1 MLPIAL
7 RCEGHRTLVVGGGDV
22 ALRKAETLLD
32 AGLMLHVVAPAIDVR
47 LRTLVEVRGGVCIER
62 AYAPSDL
69 DGMDMVIAATGDDA
83 VNAAVVADARAAR
96 VLSCDASDSNRGDFT
111 MQATVRVGDLTFSID
126 SGGSTPAFSKRLA
139 REVSER
145 FGPEYDAAA
154 RTLAR
159 MRIYAR
165 TVLDDAGE
173 RAAVM
178 RVMADRPIDELA
190 TMNPVEA
197 EHVLEEAIA
206 RLRTGGSHTQT
217 HSVVCAT
224 RGSALAMMQSR
235 YVAARLAERGV
246 ATTMLNVT
254 TTGDRVQDRPVAAI
268 GSENVW
274 VKELEVA
281 LRDGRANYA
290 VHSCKDL
297 PGVLPSDMMLAA
309 ISSREDPRDA
319 FCSERFARFEELP
332 SGAVV
337 GTSSL
342 RRRALLQA
350 HRPDLR
356 YEDVRGNVDTR
367 LRKLREGQYDAIVL
381 AMAGLNRL
389 NLRATHTVPFA
400 LDVIVPAVGQG
411 ALAVEMIA
419 GNDALAAQ
427 LREAVNDTET
437 EMCVVAERAALRELR
452 AGCNAPLGIHAHI
465 LNGRLIVDGAYAL
478 VDRNATLRERVTS
491 DASLRDARGAG
502 IELAR
507 LLTEALERT
516 RPKFVVLPRTQ
527 DRPSRIAAE
536 LRVRGVEVVEVR
548 DGERGPDPHERVPDL
563 LVFPSSGS
571 VDAAREYLQLLR
583 RSERRPRVAAMGP
596 QSGAAA
602 REAGFDPDI
611 VSGEASID
619 AFVALIAEHL
629 DQ

>member
-7 RCEGHRTLVVGGGDV
+7 RCDGRRALVVGGGDV
-22 ALRKAETLLD
+22 ALRKAEALLD
-32 AGLMLHVVAPAIDVR
+32 AGLLLHVVAPSIDVR
-47 LRTLVEVRGGVCIER
+47 LRTLVEVRGGRCIER
-62 AYAPSDL
+62 AYSAGDL
-69 DGMDMVIAATGDDA
+69 EDMDLVIAATDDDA
-83 VNAAVVADARAAR
+83 VNAAVAADARVAR

-159 MRIYAR
+159 MRTYAR
-165 TVLDDAGE
+165 AVLDADE
-173 RAAVM
+173 RAEVM
-178 RVMADRPIDELA
+178 RVMAERPIGELA
-190 TMNPVEA
+190 KMNPIEA
-197 EHVLEEAIA
+197 EHVLEEAVA
-206 RLRTGGSHTQT
+206 RIRTGGSHTET

-224 RGSALAMMQSR
+224 RGSALAMTQSR

-254 TTGDRVQDRPVAAI
+254 TTGDRVQDRPIAAI
-268 GSENVW
+268 GSVNVW
-274 VKELEVA
+274 VKELELA
-281 LRDGRANYA
+281 LHDGRANYA

-297 PGVLPSDMMLAA
+297 PGVLPPDMMLAA
-309 ISSREDPRDA
+309 ISQREDSRDA

-332 SGAVV
+332 SGAIV

-350 HRPDLR
+350 QRPDLR

-389 NLRATHTVPFA
+389 NLHATYTVPFA
-400 LDVIVPAVGQG
+400 PDVIVPAVGQG
-411 ALAVEMIA
+411 ALAVEMRV
-419 GNDALAAQ
+419 GDDGLAAQ
-427 LREAVNDTET
+427 LREAVNDEETET
-437 EMCVVAERAALRELR
+437 CVVAERAALRELR
-452 AGCNAPLGIHAHI
+452 AGCNAPLGIHARI
-465 LNGRLIVDGAYAL
+465 LDGRLIVDGAYAL
-478 VDRNATLRERVTS
+478 VDRNTVLRERVTS
-491 DASLRDARGAG
+491 DVSLRDARGAG
-502 IELAR
+502 IELAQ
-507 LLTEALERT
+507 LLIEALERT

-548 DGERGPDPHERVPDL
+548 DGERGPDPQERIPDL

-571 VDAAREYLQLLR
+571 VDAAREYLHLLR
-583 RSERRPRVAAMGP
+583 RHERRPRVAAMGP

-602 REAGFDPDI
+602 REAGFEPDI

-619 AFVALIAEHL
+619 AFVAMIAEHL
-629 DQ
+629 DR

>member
-7 RCEGHRTLVVGGGDV
+7 RCDGRRALVVGGGDV

-32 AGLMLHVVAPAIDVR
+32 AGLMLHVVAPSIDVR
-47 LRTLVEVRGGVCIER
+47 LRTLVEVRGGHCIER
-62 AYAPSDL
+62 PYASDDL
-69 DGMDMVIAATGDDA
+69 DGIDLVIAATNDDA
-83 VNAAVVADARAAR
+83 VNAAVIADARAAR
-96 VLSCDASDSNRGDFT
+96 ILSSDAGDANRGDFT

-159 MRIYAR
+159 MRTYAR
-165 TVLDDAGE
+165 VVLERDE

-178 RVMADRPIDELA
+178 RLMAERPIDELA
-190 TMNPVEA
+190 AMNPIEA

-206 RLRTGGSHTQT
+206 RMRTGELHTET
-217 HSVVCAT
+217 HSVICAT
-224 RGSALAMMQSR
+224 RGSALAMAQSR

-254 TTGDRVQDRPVAAI
+254 TTGDRVQDRPIAAI

-274 VKELEVA
+274 VKELELA
-281 LRDGRANYA
+281 LRDGRATYA

-309 ISSREDPRDA
+309 ISEREDPRDA
-319 FCSERFARFEELP
+319 FCSERFARFEDLP
-332 SGAVV
+332 SGAIV

-350 HRPDLR
+350 QRPDLR

-367 LRKLREGQYDAIVL
+367 LRKLREGHYDAIVL

-389 NLRATHTVPFA
+389 NVRATHTVPFA
-400 LDVIVPAVGQG
+400 CDVIVPAVGQG
-411 ALAVEMIA
+411 ALAVETLVA
-419 GNDALAAQ
+419 NETLAAQ
-427 LREAVNDTET
+427 LREAVNDADSET
-437 EMCVVAERAALRELR
+437 CVVAERAALRELR
-452 AGCNAPLGIHAHI
+452 AGCNAPLGIHARI
-465 LNGRLIVDGAYAL
+465 IDGRLIVDGAYAL
-478 VDRNATLRERVTS
+478 VDRNEILRERVTS
-491 DASLRDARGAG
+491 NASLRDARGAG

-507 LLTEALERT
+507 VLTQALERA
-516 RPKFVVLPRTQ
+516 RPKLVVLPRTQ
-527 DRPSRIAAE
+527 DRPSQIAAE

-548 DGERGPDPHERVPDL
+548 AGEYGPDPQERVPDL

-583 RSERRPRVAAMGP
+583 RYERRPRVAAMGP

-602 REAGFDPDI
+602 REAGFEPDL

-619 AFVALIAEHL
+619 AFVAMIAEHL